1 MHPKKLLAMSAKD
14 INTGEGSLA
23 DHLKATAFLE
33 FGSAGKN
40 VWTY

>member
-1 MHPKKLLAMSAKD
+1 MSVEDDAL
-14 INTGEGSLA
+14 GRGSLVYL
-23 DHLKATAFLE
+23 LKTTAFLE